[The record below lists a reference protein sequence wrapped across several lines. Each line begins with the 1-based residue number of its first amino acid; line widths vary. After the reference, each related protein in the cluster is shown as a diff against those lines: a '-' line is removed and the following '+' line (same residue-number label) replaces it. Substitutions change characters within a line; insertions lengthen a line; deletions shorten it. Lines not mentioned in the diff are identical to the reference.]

1 MPIQYQPEGL
11 GELYA
16 KLAYQTGAAKAN
28 VQVAQEAREDRI
40 RTEEWER
47 QDRLEQARNALKE
60 QAEMR
65 SMSWEFEKME
75 IRSRNDFELEE
86 LQNRAKIMASTE
98 KELQDQRQ
106 KEAKVKAIQDHPRLS
121 VEEKD
126 KAILEIETGI
136 KFATEEQKQINRLE
150 LQAARNASKTTAAA
164 PDVKDLLAQNKTMID
179 FQSEFKQ
186 NKKGEWQRKP
196 TRAGE
201 PVAKATNEEIAALT
215 AYNAILAKNIP
226 EIARLGMIQANGG
239 TAPGTPPPVTPL
251 RMLNGVIHK
260 QLPNGT
266 WVPAENVG

>member
-1 MPIQYQPEGL
+1 MPINYQPEGL

-65 SMSWEFEKME
+65 AMSWEFEKME

-86 LQNRAKIMASTE
+86 LQNRAKVMAAAE
-98 KELQDQRQ
+98 KEIQDQRQ
-106 KEAKVKAIQDHPRLS
+106 VEAKIKAIEDHPRLS
-121 VEEKD
+121 PEEKENYV
-126 KAILEIETGI
+126 LEIRTGI
-136 KFATEEQKQINRLE
+136 KTATAEQKHQYTMSEI
-150 LQAARNASKTTAAA
+150 AARAATKGTST

-179 FQSEFKQ
+179 FQAEFKQ
-186 NKKGEWQRKP
+186 DKKGTWQRKP
-196 TRAGE
+196 TRAGA
-201 PVAKATNEEIAALT
+201 PVLPATKEEVAALT

-226 EIARLGMIQANGG
+226 EIARLGLIQANGG
-239 TAPGTPPPVTPL
+239 TAPGTPPAVTPL
-251 RMLNGVIHK
+251 KVLNGELHK

-266 WVPAENVG
+266 WVPAGKVG